1 VVKGFGKDFAAGDGD
16 AACGRL
22 TDAAKRQLTA
32 RVKGRFSCSE
42 LVERTADTLA
52 AADKKEFA
60 NAKVTSEKVSGSSAT
75 VMTAG
80 SRTPTRLTKVGGKW
94 LVDVDAPADHARAVA
109 SRAKLQ
115 ARYAVVAF
123 ETCYVNSQNY
133 DHCRGDKLTGE
144 EPVSFGSGPGEVE
157 IVRTTRNS
165 YELASHAES
174 GGSRFGIA
182 KDDSGQMK
190 RTCAPAAAPGCNDGA
205 W

>member
-1 VVKGFGKDFAAGDGD
+1 M
-16 AACGRL
+16 

-32 RVKGRFSCSE
+32 RVNGRFSCPE
-42 LVERTADTLA
+42 LVERTADSLT

-60 NAKVTSEKVSGSSAT
+60 KAKVTSEKVDGSSAT

-80 SRTPTRLTKVGGKW
+80 DKTPTRLTKVGGNW
-94 LVDVDAPADHARAVA
+94 LVDVDAPAEQARAAA

-115 ARYAVVAF
+115 ARNAVVAF
-123 ETCYVNSQNY
+123 ETCYVDSQNY
-133 DHCRGDKLTGE
+133 DDCRGDKLTGE
-144 EPVSFGSGPGEVE
+144 EPIEFGSGPGEVE

-165 YELASHAES
+165 YELASHADS
-174 GGSRFGIA
+174 GDSKFGIA

-190 RTCAPAAAPGCNDGA
+190 RTCAPVTAPGCNDGA